1 MCFYTYSMK
10 HFVKNKNLSKAFERR
25 TGTLW
30 GVDIALVLFSKCRLT
45 GGFWG
50 IVGIG
55 VCFFLYIYYI

>member
-25 TGTLW
+25 AGTLW

-45 GGFWG
+45 GGFWA
-50 IVGIG
+50 
-55 VCFFLYIYYI
+55 